1 MRLIRS
7 ARIAAVVAALSLA
20 ATACTT
26 ASDGDDAGSGGVK
39 GATGEAVTKDATY
52 KLGLGMPLTGPA
64 ASYGEEYVIAVEEGI
79 KDVNEQFADDG
90 IKLELVTAD
99 TQATAEGGISAM
111 NKLGAV
117 EKAPAVL
124 TAWSAVVA
132 AASPVA
138 EDLGFALFNAGAQS
152 PDLIGASPNLVNVLP
167 MNDAQLENFSKYLV
181 EDKGYKTFA
190 TIYVDNESGQG
201 TAKAFK
207 AAVEARGGKMVAE
220 ESIRQ
225 DATDA
230 TTQIAKVKE
239 SGADFLY
246 MQTLLVEGAATMKAY
261 REAGID
267 IPVGGYAGEGES
279 RIIRDA
285 GKDAM
290 NGFIYMSHI
299 PEDID
304 GVNEL
309 LDRMQKE
316 DPKRVLANQSYNAY
330 FYGTAFIYAE
340 AIKALRE
347 QGAPVTGENVLAIL
361 NENKDMTIPIVGP
374 VDLTDQLTYR
384 GPTLIR
390 QIDDFKVDPMDDTTL
405 DAVTAAK

>member
-7 ARIAAVVAALSLA
+7 AQIVAAVAALSLA
-20 ATACTT
+20 AACTT
-26 ASDGDDAGSGGVK
+26 ESSGDDGGSSGIQ
-39 GATGEAVTKDATY
+39 GATGKATTGDETY

-64 ASYGEEYVIAVEEGI
+64 ASYGEEYVMAVQLGI
-79 KDVNEQFADDG
+79 DDVNKQYAEDG

-117 EKAPAVL
+117 EKAPVVL

-132 AASPVA
+132 AATPVA
-138 EDLGFALFNAGAQS
+138 EDVGFALFNAGAQS
-152 PDLIGASPNLVNVLP
+152 PTLIGSSPNLVNVLP
-167 MNDAQLENFSKYLV
+167 MNDAQLENFTKYLV
-181 EDKGYKTFA
+181 EEKGYKNFA

-201 TAKAFK
+201 TAEAFK
-207 AAVEARGGKMVAE
+207 EAVEKRGGKMVAE

-230 TTQIAKVKE
+230 TTQIAKVKD
-239 SGADFLY
+239 SGADFMY

-261 REAGID
+261 GDANLD
-267 IPVGGYAGEGES
+267 IPAGGYAGEGES

-285 GKDAM
+285 AKEAM
-290 NGFIYMSHI
+290 NGFVYMSHL

-309 LDRMQKE
+309 LARMQAE

-330 FYGTAFIYAE
+330 FYATPFTYAE
-340 AIKALRE
+340 AIKTLRAE
-347 QGAPVTGENVLAIL
+347 GAPVNGENILAVL
-361 NENKDMTIPIVGP
+361 NERTDITVPIIGP
-374 VDLTDQLTYR
+374 MDLTDQLTYH

-390 QIDDFKVDPMDDTTL
+390 QIDDYKADPMTDTTL
-405 DAVTAAK
+405 DAVQATD